1 MSNWEE
7 TYTPKEEINNGNEY
21 KDYDG
26 LTAKDI
32 NAISN
37 NALYGINQTKA
48 NANNISQLQTKY
60 NSLQEFANNTGSSL
74 FDTQDELSNLKNVVN
89 GNGNDIETLQEK
101 TAGVRTNED
110 GEAVFDGGMRA
121 YNRIELNGEIYSS
134 IVPSNN
140 YSYNLG
146 EDGYAWKDTYTN
158 NLTVYNKVK
167 SNLTPN
173 EDLMYNLGSN
183 VKSWKNIYSKQIFLD
198 GIQAINGDSIGNS
211 INIGS
216 DDTNGDYPEV
226 SFFDGK
232 IRMNTADEILNIRND
247 STDYYKFKVEKDGT
261 SSFKFGRNDV
271 NITAPNGFILNGH
284 EIERRLIEYEE
295 KCFHFLQSD
304 GTNEI
309 MTLCTFSEERTFE
322 HLRNIHVFYN
332 RYRRVCEFTIPK
344 ICFENDKEIRIDN
357 VNGDT
362 YFYWV
367 LTYDSV
373 NNKIT
378 METDDDGE
386 YDEYIYVTVTYRMK
400 Y

>member
-48 NANNISQLQTKY
+48 NANNISQLQT
-60 NSLQEFANNTGSSL
+60 
-74 FDTQDELSNLKNVVN
+74 ELSNLKNVVN

-146 EDGYAWKDTYTN
+146 EDGYAWKDTYTK

-344 ICFENDKEIRIDN
+344 ICFENDKEIEIDN

-362 YFYWV
+362 YFFWV

-378 METDDDGE
+378 MRTDDDGE